1 MSWNGKPVHSVYDQ
15 EKGVW
20 IANKMDG
27 TPGADPLALSG
38 GGQRQV
44 FRSLFVR
51 RVLFIPDRMVQP
63 DLQAVEQAVYTAQR
77 D

>member
-1 MSWNGKPVHSVYDQ
+1 MDNIRFQRPLCHIDYT
-15 EKGVW
+15 GVW